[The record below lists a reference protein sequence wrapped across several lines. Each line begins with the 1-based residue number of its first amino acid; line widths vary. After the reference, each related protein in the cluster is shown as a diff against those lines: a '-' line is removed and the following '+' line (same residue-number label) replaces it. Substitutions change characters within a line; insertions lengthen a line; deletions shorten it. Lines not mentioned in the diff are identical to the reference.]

1 MLRTWD
7 RVEGNVRSWGVS
19 YLGDP
24 SLHDQEVRVVHIQLD
39 RSEEVLDSVVLDVAS
54 IDEVL
59 VLPSD
64 DDLSGDGDLIVVLVT
79 QGRPRA
85 VL

>member
-1 MLRTWD
+1 M
-7 RVEGNVRSWGVS
+7 G
-19 YLGDP
+19 
-24 SLHDQEVRVVHIQLD
+24 VVHIQLD
-39 RSEEVLDSVVLDVAS
+39 RSEEVLDSVVLDVAPV
-54 IDEVL
+54 DEVL